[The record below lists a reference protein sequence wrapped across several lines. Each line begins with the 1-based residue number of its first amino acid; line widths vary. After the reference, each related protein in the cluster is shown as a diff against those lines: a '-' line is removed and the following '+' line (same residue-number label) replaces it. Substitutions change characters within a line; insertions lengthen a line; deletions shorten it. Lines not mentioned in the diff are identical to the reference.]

1 MKPTESLGLMGD
13 LVQRLN
19 PGNLKDMV
27 MELYH
32 HSGIYLKAITPMLDI
47 YNLEHRGGVGENK
60 DQRNSISQQSFA

>member
-13 LVQRLN
+13 SVQRLN
-19 PGNLKDMV
+19 PGNLKDI

-47 YNLEHRGGVGENK
+47 YNLEHRGGVGEDK

>member
-19 PGNLKDMV
+19 PGNLKNMV

-32 HSGIYLKAITPMLDI
+32 HSGIYLKAITHMMDI
-47 YNLEHRGGVGENK
+47 YNLEHRGGRGEGGE
-60 DQRNSISQQSFA
+60 QE